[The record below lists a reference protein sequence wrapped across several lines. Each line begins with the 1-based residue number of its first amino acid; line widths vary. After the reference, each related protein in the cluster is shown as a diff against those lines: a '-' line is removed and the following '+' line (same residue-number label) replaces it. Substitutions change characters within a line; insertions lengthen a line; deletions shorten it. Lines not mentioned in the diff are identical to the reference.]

1 MKIALSLGGSLLT
14 GKGDE
19 VSIDYQTYL
28 RYAEVVKQLHREGHR
43 LIVVCGGG
51 KPARYFIDVAKKL
64 DASREIQD
72 MLGVKCT
79 HINALLFLA
88 ALGEYADQSR
98 IYQRASELK
107 YAPIDKILVGGGYRP
122 GSSTDYRTAILAGKM
137 KADLIINATDVDGVY
152 TRNPKKYPK
161 AEKID
166 ELSYLKLEEI
176 IKENTRQ
183 SPGEYGLFDQKGIKK
198 AKKDE
203 IPIIIIDGSDPDEIK
218 RAVDGTHSGS
228 IIR

>member
-19 VSIDYQTYL
+19 ILIDYLTYI
-28 RYAEVVKQLHREGHR
+28 RYAETVKQLHREGHK

-64 DASREIQD
+64 DAKREIQD

-79 HINALLFLA
+79 HINALLFMA

-98 IYQRASELK
+98 IYQRASDLK
-107 YAPIDKILVGGGYRP
+107 YAPKDKILVGGGFKP
-122 GSSTDYRTAILAGKM
+122 GSSTDYRAAILAGSM

-152 TRNPKKYPK
+152 TKNPKKYTD
-161 AEKID
+161 AEKIK
-166 ELSYLKLEEI
+166 ELSYSKLEEI

-198 AKKDE
+198 AKKDR
-203 IPIIIIDGSDPDEIK
+203 IPIVIIDGSDPDEIK
-218 RAVDGTHSGS
+218 RAVDGNHNGS
-228 IIR
+228 VIR